1 MVAAVEARKSLEHVE
16 AMEGG
21 PAHAVGPFARR
32 AAVVIAVLAGL
43 LAIATLLS
51 NEAVKGS
58 INWQTRAA
66 LSRSLEETNEIKGFV
81 GTNAAHE
88 LGLLAGAENSPR
100 QANALRHAARLDD
113 QAARTFGP
121 RAHVLAR
128 RAAAAEATHEDE
140 DERHLRFEVGS
151 AVLEIGI
158 VLASVAIIT
167 RLRWL
172 VGGGIL
178 AGVIGVVFVAA
189 GLLV

>member
-1 MVAAVEARKSLEHVE
+1 MVAAVEARKSLERVE

-66 LSRSLEETNEIKGFV
+66 LTRSLEETNEIKGYL

-113 QAARTFGP
+113 QVARTFSP
-121 RAHVLAR
+121 RAHALAR

-140 DERHLRFEVGS
+140 DERHFRFEVGS

-172 VGGGIL
+172 LGGGIL
-178 AGVIGVVFVAA
+178 AGVVGVVFVAA

>member
-1 MVAAVEARKSLEHVE
+1 VEARKSLERVE

-66 LSRSLEETNEIKGFV
+66 LTRSLEETNEIKGYL
-81 GTNAAHE
+81 GTSAAHE

-100 QANALRHAARLDD
+100 QADALRHAARLDD
-113 QAARTFGP
+113 QVARTFSP

-140 DERHLRFEVGS
+140 DERHFRFEVGS

-172 VGGGIL
+172 IGGGIL